1 MKFHLNFYEL
11 LNVFNYFSLYITYDS
26 MNEFLDLNKYRF
38 LLINTKNLRTK
49 IVFSSYKF
57 SKILKHLHICSQ
69 EMKINFI
76 NNA

>member
-1 MKFHLNFYEL
+1 
-11 LNVFNYFSLYITYDS
+11 